1 MKRAAILLLTLTLLT
16 PTARADEDTREPAP
30 RTASERTFILG
41 EMRKFLASVQAIT
54 ADLATG
60 DTRAAATEAAA
71 RGRRVNAV
79 LAKPPGLDTKE
90 TAAWKSMMGGAR
102 KGFDSL
108 ADTINADA
116 STPRVL
122 TVFADTMSNCV
133 ACHQSY
139 RLTAEAQ

>member
-60 DTRAAATEAAA
+60 DTRAAATAHPRDAKNTQL
-71 RGRRVNAV
+71 RR
-79 LAKPPGLDTKE
+79 PSE
-90 TAAWKSMMGGAR
+90 R
-102 KGFDSL
+102 
-108 ADTINADA
+108 
-116 STPRVL
+116 
-122 TVFADTMSNCV
+122 
-133 ACHQSY
+133 Q
-139 RLTAEAQ
+139 